1 MLLWTSKMAL
11 AASALYVML
20 LGVLTRGEAVGVA
33 TSVRLH
39 KKTIKEAV
47 KETIEEVD
55 SDQGYGHFKTKGHFL
70 SGLHVDLRGHHR
82 TRVIHTSAYF
92 GTVEIGTP
100 KQSFQVVF
108 DSGSGN
114 VLVPA
119 IDCTDAPCLSHNRYN
134 MAASPSARHISCS
147 EEEQQDN
154 ITTNFGTGKI
164 VGNCVEDQ
172 VCLGTVCYPGSFVAM
187 TQESK
192 MPFVFFQFDGIMGMS
207 LPGMSQGLH
216 FNTMERLTSIEKLH
230 QTVFSVFL
238 SNSVSDVEESEITFG
253 SVKTSKMASDLHW
266 VPVSRETGYW
276 EVKVTDITLD
286 NHPQELCSNCYVAV
300 DTGTSC
306 LAGPSVLIQ
315 TLDHILNVEPDCSN
329 YDTLPNLGFLI
340 DGQILNLEPGDYV
353 DKGSGCQVSLLSV
366 DVPPPKG
373 PLFILGIPFL
383 QKFYTVYDGVNKRV
397 GFAVAKHVG
406 AGPNMADVVMT
417 QLGSRTVK
425 NSRWSRE
432 NVRRQMH
439 RRAKTYLR
447 K

>member
-1 MLLWTSKMAL
+1 M
-11 AASALYVML
+11 
-20 LGVLTRGEAVGVA
+20 
-33 TSVRLH
+33 
-39 KKTIKEAV
+39 
-47 KETIEEVD
+47 
-55 SDQGYGHFKTKGHFL
+55 
-70 SGLHVDLRGHHR
+70 
-82 TRVIHTSAYF
+82 
-92 GTVEIGTP
+92 
-100 KQSFQVVF
+100 
-108 DSGSGN
+108 
-114 VLVPA
+114 
-119 IDCTDAPCLSHNRYN
+119 
-134 MAASPSARHISCS
+134 
-147 EEEQQDN
+147 
-154 ITTNFGTGKI
+154 
-164 VGNCVEDQ
+164 
-172 VCLGTVCYPGSFVAM
+172 
-187 TQESK
+187 
-192 MPFVFFQFDGIMGMS
+192 
-207 LPGMSQGLH
+207 
-216 FNTMERLTSIEKLH
+216 
-230 QTVFSVFL
+230 
-238 SNSVSDVEESEITFG
+238 SDVEESEITFG
-253 SVKTSKMASDLHW
+253 SVKTSHMASDLHW

-306 LAGPSVLIQ
+306 LAGPSSLIQ

-353 DKGSGCQVSLLSV
+353 DKGSSCQVSLLSV

-373 PLFILGIPFL
+373 PLFIFGIPFL

-406 AGPNMADVVMT
+406 SGPNMADVVMT

-447 K
+447 